1 MGDYTVDYATLME
14 SARFW
19 REENARLTTASAR
32 LADASTSGFGS
43 GVSGDV
49 TAFVTTWSTTVST
62 TASAVE
68 EIAQNVDDAHAA
80 YLGADFEAQLAFE
93 AWLEEA
99 S

>member
-1 MGDYTVDYATLME
+1 MGDYTVDYATLFE
-14 SARFW
+14 SAKFW

-32 LADASTSGFGS
+32 LTDASTSGFGS

-49 TAFVTTWSTTVST
+49 ASFVSTWGTTVSS
-62 TASAVE
+62 TASAVD

-80 YLGADFEAQLAFE
+80 YLGADVEAQLAFE
-93 AWLEEA
+93 AWLEDA